1 MALIKPIHGEMK
13 GSIAGNTF
21 QGGASGMVVRQRRK
35 PVNPNSFLQSE
46 RRRILATLNAAWKGV
61 SQTTKDA
68 FSEYAQNTPLTNKF
82 GDSNIITGRQMFIRL
97 HAFAFGSGN
106 DLIFPAPVT
115 PGMAPNPQYDLNAST
130 ATGVTISDFDI
141 GGGMADIIQVQVA
154 GPFASSRQKHKSP
167 WRQTQYINSDT
178 IDPFELLGPGMVSIG
193 QVYFSAVRTM
203 DPAGR
208 LSEQFLIRR
217 TEVTA

>member
-35 PVNPNSFLQSE
+35 PVNPNSFMQSE
-46 RRRILATLNAAWKGV
+46 RRRIMATLNAEWKAT

-68 FSEYAQNTPLTNKF
+68 FAEYAQNTPLTNKF

-106 DLIFPAPVT
+106 TTIFPAPAT
-115 PGMAPNPQYDLNAST
+115 PGMAPNPEYTVSATT
-130 ATGVTISDFDI
+130 ATGVEISGFDI
-141 GGGMADIIQVQVA
+141 DGGTADIIQVQTA

-167 WRQTQYINSDT
+167 WRQTQYINSET
-178 IDPFELLGPGMVSIG
+178 VEPFELLGPGMVSIG
-193 QVYFSAVRTM
+193 QVYFVAVRTM
-203 DPAGR
+203 DPEGR
-208 LSEQFLIRR
+208 LSEQYLIRR
-217 TEVTA
+217 AEVLA